1 MKKIY
6 LLVISLFV
14 CVLGFAQASSYDL
27 PEWVLNKPT
36 PSNKTFSYV
45 VGKGVGLTEADAET
59 KAIADVYYEARR
71 SIGMDVTMD
80 EVQEAYKT
88 GSTFGRNMNM
98 HVPIRKACSYT
109 TTNEKNEYVV
119 YVLCQVSEVGRTQ
132 EANFDNFTDCYKA
145 AKNQY
150 LKYAFVPGMAQI
162 KKGSVAKGA
171 CFITGEV
178 VFIGGIVVSECMRAN
193 YVQKMNM
200 THNTAAKQQYL
211 QYANTCAIVRNV
223 SIAGAVA
230 VYIWNVIDGIV
241 AKPKNQINLG
251 QAKLNFM
258 PYADTE
264 SMGLAVNLNF

>member
-1 MKKIY
+1 MKRILFIIY
-6 LLVISLFV
+6 SFI
-14 CVLGFAQASSYDL
+14 CCAFAMAQTTSYDL
-27 PEWVLNKPT
+27 PEWVVKKPT

-45 VGKGVGLTEADAET
+45 VGKGVGMTEADAET

-71 SIGMDVTMD
+71 SIGMDVTME

-98 HVPIRKACSYT
+98 HVPIRRVCSYLT
-109 TTNEKNEYVV
+109 FNEKNEYVV

-171 CFITGEV
+171 CFIAGEV

-193 YVQKMNM
+193 YVQKINM
-200 THNTAAKQQYL
+200 THNANAKQQYL

-241 AKPKNQINLG
+241 AKPKNQINIG
-251 QAKLNFM
+251 QANLNFM

-264 SMGLAVNLNF
+264 SMGLAVNINF